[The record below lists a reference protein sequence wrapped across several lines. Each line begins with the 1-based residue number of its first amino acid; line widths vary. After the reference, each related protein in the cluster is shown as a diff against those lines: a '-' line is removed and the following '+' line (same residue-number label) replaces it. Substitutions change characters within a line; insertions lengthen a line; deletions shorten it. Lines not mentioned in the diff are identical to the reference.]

1 MKPFLINQTPI
12 KSAEVSVSWIVF
24 VFVLKQVRVYTP
36 KRIHQELETSKED
49 YIRINLSLR
58 NQKVQLP
65 KLVETFA
72 KESGLC
78 STGLTEMV
86 YRSIPE
92 SSRKCFKRCQSGSS
106 KSRKAIDW
114 IPHSFTFRY
123 LILRE
128 AAK

>member
-1 MKPFLINQTPI
+1 M
-12 KSAEVSVSWIVF
+12 
-24 VFVLKQVRVYTP
+24 RVYTP
-36 KRIHQELETSKED
+36 KGIQLELETSKED
-49 YIRINLSLR
+49 HIRMNFSIR

-78 STGLTEMV
+78 PAGLTEMV
-86 YRSIPE
+86 NRSIPE
-92 SSRKCFKRCQSGSS
+92 SSRTCF